1 MLGFTRES
9 PQSCCTDFVLGVHV
23 RLAYAASEP
32 GLRLG
37 LSSPSSVQD
46 ILLPLGARMI
56 CQQQLKDRLATLVSF
71 SDSGEVLV
79 KVDGGE
85 APFEQVAVLLSDGA
99 TFS

>member
-1 MLGFTRES
+1 MLGE
-9 PQSCCTDFVLGVHV
+9 HA

-46 ILLPLGARMI
+46 TLVHVAARMI
-56 CQQQLKDRLATLVSF
+56 CRQQLKDRLATLVSF
-71 SDSGEVLV
+71 SDSGDVLV

-85 APFEQVAVLLSDGA
+85 ALFE
-99 TFS
+99 